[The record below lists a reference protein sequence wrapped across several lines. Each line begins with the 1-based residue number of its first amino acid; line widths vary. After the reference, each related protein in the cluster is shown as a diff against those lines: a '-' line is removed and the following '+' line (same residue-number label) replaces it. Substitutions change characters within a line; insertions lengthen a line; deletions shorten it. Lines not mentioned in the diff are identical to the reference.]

1 MIRPTTTTAIAVAL
15 ALVAA
20 SPASAAVRSGSA
32 SFNPNSSAPT
42 FNPLPLLPPV
52 NISVSYDDAGTLSVT
67 ESGGNVPA
75 DITNAEADASNGES
89 PWAFNNWEFAG
100 LTVSNSTGVE
110 LSVGQ
115 SGPGLIDSQVAGTL
129 AGQVAPGSDG
139 SSLTATWSNP
149 MLANLNLT
157 YVQID
162 GLTAFGCVAA
172 GCYSY
177 DGGAFYFSGYAPT
190 VSVTSP
196 GTQVAQVGFSADP
209 VTISAQIVGA
219 SSDDSTAAISTLSA
233 AGLPPGL
240 TLDNSGDIQGT
251 PTQPGNYTTTITATG
266 KYNGGTQAATG
277 STTFN
282 WQINRPRVT
291 LPAYLG
297 AGAPSAGQGLETR
310 PASIT
315 YTGDGTGFFAGY
327 GAAGHRPHV
336 GRLHWSSWTTAQALA
351 TGGDWGD
358 NCTPD
363 CASGF
368 RTAYRV
374 RLRAYLPRVI
384 DGYSVFTRLA
394 VTYTGRRPRGARR
407 AYTWS
412 LSYNDGFFWS

>member
-1 MIRPTTTTAIAVAL
+1 M
-15 ALVAA
+15 
-20 SPASAAVRSGSA
+20 RSGSA

-42 FNPLPLLPPV
+42 FNPLPLRPSV
-52 NISVSYDDAGTLSVT
+52 SISVSYDDAGTLSVT

-75 DITNAEADASNGES
+75 DITSAEAGPTYGES
-89 PWAFNNWEFAG
+89 PWAFFNWEFSG
-100 LTVSNSTGVE
+100 VTVSSSAGVE

-115 SGPGLIDSQVAGTL
+115 SGPGLTDNQVAGTL
-129 AGQVAPGSDG
+129 TGQVAPSSDG
-139 SSLTATWSNP
+139 SSLTATWSSP
-149 MLANLNLT
+149 LLANLNLT
-157 YVQID
+157 YAQIA
-162 GLTAFGCVAA
+162 GLTAFGCIAA

-190 VSVTSP
+190 VSVASP
-196 GTQVAQVGFSADP
+196 GTQIAQVGFSADP
-209 VTISAQIVGA
+209 VTISAQMAGA
-219 SSDDSTAAISTLSA
+219 SSDDSSAAISTLSA
-233 AGLPPGL
+233 TGLPPGL
-240 TLDNSGDIQGT
+240 ALEDSGDIQGR
-251 PTQPGNYTTTITATG
+251 PTQPGNYITTITATG
-266 KYNGGTQAATG
+266 KYNDGTQTTTG
-277 STTFN
+277 SATFS
-282 WQINRPRVT
+282 WQISRPHVT

-297 AGAPSAGQGLETR
+297 AGAPSTDQGLQTR

-336 GRLHWSSWTTAQALA
+336 GRLHWGSWTTTQARA
-351 TGGDWGD
+351 SGGNWVD

-374 RLRAYLPRVI
+374 SLRAYRPEVI

-407 AYTWS
+407 AYTWL